1 MASVNSRAELVPN
14 RAYSPTS
21 DDFMM
26 DYDPECQAT
35 TPLKPRQD
43 SYENMNG
50 RRFADDP
57 SHHYEDPRK
66 LKDEVFHRQDRRPH
80 PPSRSGNKRPRRKT
94 NEAYEPVSYS
104 QKRRRTFTDDGSD
117 DGYNKET
124 CTKLFKVL
132 AFFGFLFALGAAVV
146 VVMLMLGILSV
157 PGCDDCKKE
166 LVPSQSSAAQSVET
180 GQDLWKVIKEMK
192 SNLSELNR
200 AIRTKNQIISQLQ
213 RRDDEHAGKILE
225 LEKRAAEAFSFVKNY
240 KLNIS
245 SLVGPRG
252 PPGDPGPTGPSG
264 KDGIDGR
271 PGKTGPVNMSLCDY
285 RVKNGVPF
293 TAERAGAGQNVIVT
307 ENTQERIIGVT
318 CSTVGTTEYNLKS
331 YFNGNQRQYQCM
343 CRGQSSVFPSR
354 AGKAEC
360 ILHYWVCPLI
370 F

>member
-26 DYDPECQAT
+26 DYDPEFFFFFS
-35 TPLKPRQD
+35 LKPRQD

-50 RRFADDP
+50 RLFFFFF

-146 VVMLMLGILSV
+146 VVMLMLGFFFFFC
-157 PGCDDCKKE
+157 CDDCKKE
-166 LVPSQSSAAQSVET
+166 LVPSQSSVFFFFLT

-225 LEKRAAEAFSFVKNY
+225 LEKRAAEACSFVKNY

-252 PPGDPGPTGPSG
+252 PPGFFFFFGPSG

-271 PGKTGPVNMSLCDY
+271 PGKTFFFFFSLCDY

-293 TAERAGAGQNVIVT
+293 TAVFFFFLQNVIVT

-343 CRGQSSVFPSR
+343 CRGQSSVFRSR
-354 AGKAEC
+354 AG
-360 ILHYWVCPLI
+360 IFFFFLHYWVCPLI